1 MIHSIGETPCY
12 RDKSGNQIWV
22 DSSFIRKNP
31 DIFEPMPGIS
41 LCAYVERCNTEFK
54 CKFDNSHFTLDKKV
68 GSFRFVIDSLGRFDH
83 SYARVS
89 GKGDVALAEFN
100 QLIPQSIVFKK
111 QYWNSELAGIYTVDS
126 SGKIQYFGIQ
136 FQKRINDLAPMFE
149 VKQTTDSAVNIANRS
164 ILKAKPI
171 LYGSL
176 NKLIEIRNEYDA
188 AQDHSELKAQFAIS
202 SSGSVYFVKIISS
215 SDNCSERDRK
225 YIEVLKNLAFDQ
237 VQFGVSNAMVT
248 IQLLNSSAT
257 INQLVIF
264 PLIKNYELV
273 PLQNQN
279 PIK

>member
-1 MIHSIGETPCY
+1 
-12 RDKSGNQIWV
+12 
-22 DSSFIRKNP
+22 
-31 DIFEPMPGIS
+31 
-41 LCAYVERCNTEFK
+41 
-54 CKFDNSHFTLDKKV
+54 
-68 GSFRFVIDSLGRFDH
+68 
-83 SYARVS
+83 
-89 GKGDVALAEFN
+89 
-100 QLIPQSIVFKK
+100 
-111 QYWNSELAGIYTVDS
+111 
-126 SGKIQYFGIQ
+126 
-136 FQKRINDLAPMFE
+136 
-149 VKQTTDSAVNIANRS
+149 
-164 ILKAKPI
+164 